1 MGVDT
6 KRGWGTGSSRK
17 LKLIT
22 KAFRYLG
29 LPSFDFHN
37 IKRGYYIFPNVKNL
51 FEIINSNQEPFWF
64 DRDLNMLVNFWKE
77 RWCIPRSKRKPNW
90 QNFDSEE
97 YFNKV
102 SKIITYLRPI

>member
-29 LPSFDFHN
+29 LPNFDFHN

-51 FEIINSNQEPFWF
+51 FEIINSNQEPIWYN
-64 DRDLNMLVNFWKE
+64 RDLNMLENFWKE
-77 RWCIPRSKRKPNW
+77 RWCIPRSERYVDWESFDKKR
-90 QNFDSEE
+90 FLT
-97 YFNKV
+97 
-102 SKIITYLRPI
+102 KIKREIINN